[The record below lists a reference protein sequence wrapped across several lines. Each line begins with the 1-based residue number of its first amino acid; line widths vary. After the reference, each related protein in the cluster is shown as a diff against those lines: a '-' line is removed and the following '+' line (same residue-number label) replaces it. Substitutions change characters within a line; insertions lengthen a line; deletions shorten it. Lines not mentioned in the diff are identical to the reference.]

1 MSIIERSNYRQ
12 FRIDF
17 LFYLGFLS
25 RTFVTYRTV
34 GERGDYIFNSSVP
47 LSPASHTLGH

>member
-12 FRIDF
+12 IRIDF

-47 LSPASHTLGH
+47 LSPASHTLRH